1 VVEAKKNAW
10 KLRYGNNEIVLKDL
24 AEPAVKLIND
34 AEKFVHGVVSASPY
48 T

>member
-1 VVEAKKNAW
+1 VAEAKKNAW
-10 KLRYGNNEIVLKDL
+10 KLRYGDNEIVLKDL